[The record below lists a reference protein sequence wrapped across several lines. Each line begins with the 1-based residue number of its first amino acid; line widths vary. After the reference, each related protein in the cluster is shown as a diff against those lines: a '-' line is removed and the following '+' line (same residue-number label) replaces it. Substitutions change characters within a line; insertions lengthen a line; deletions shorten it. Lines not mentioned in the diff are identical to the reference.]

1 MHASQAPRPQMT
13 APAKPGSNS
22 VDHPMDRAREG
33 RDFDALVRGDD
44 GSAVA
49 EGQPQSTA
57 DASLAKAN
65 TALMGAEIFEDL
77 SEEQRLWAQP
87 FHHPILEDLAPER
100 LFYCIEELPELELA
114 LITEQAQVVLGF
126 NLAT

>member
-1 MHASQAPRPQMT
+1 MT
-13 APAKPGSNS
+13 DVEQN
-22 VDHPMDRAREG
+22 
-33 RDFDALVRGDD
+33 L
-44 GSAVA
+44 
-49 EGQPQSTA
+49 TL
-57 DASLAKAN
+57 ASLAKAN